1 MPIKNVFN
9 DEGGTGLEVGAQNA
23 QTTQI
28 DDFTSQT
35 NSEKVRFNTS
45 KDMTAGSLNIYLNG
59 LRQRSSRVSIIDD
72 RNFEFQQAPST
83 GDILE
88 AVYLTPSE

>member
-9 DEGGTGLEVGAQNA
+9 DEGGTGLEVGAQTA

-28 DDFTSQT
+28 DDFTTLT
-35 NSEKVRFNTS
+35 NNEKVRFTTT
-45 KDMTAGSLNIYLNG
+45 KDVTTGSLNVYLNG
-59 LRQRSSRVSIIDD
+59 LRQRSSQISIIDD
-72 RNFEFQQAPST
+72 RNFEFSQAPQT
-83 GDILE
+83 GDTLE

>member
-28 DDFTSQT
+28 DDFTTLT
-35 NSEKVRFNTS
+35 NNEKVRFTTT
-45 KDMTAGSLNIYLNG
+45 KDVTTGSLNVYLNG
-59 LRQRSSRVSIIDD
+59 LRQRSAQISIIDD
-72 RNFEFQQAPST
+72 RNFEFSQAPQT
-83 GDILE
+83 GDTLE

>member
-9 DEGGTGLEVGAQNA
+9 DEGGTGIEVGAQTA

-28 DDFTSQT
+28 DDFTTLT
-35 NSEKVRFNTS
+35 NNEKVRFTTT
-45 KDMTAGSLNIYLNG
+45 KDVTTGSLNVYLNG
-59 LRQRSSRVSIIDD
+59 LRQRSSQISIIDD
-72 RNFEFQQAPST
+72 RNFEFSQAPQT
-83 GDILE
+83 GDTLE

>member
-9 DEGGTGLEVGAQNA
+9 DEGGTGIEVGAQTA

-28 DDFTSQT
+28 DDFTTLT
-35 NSEKVRFNTS
+35 NNEKVRFTTT
-45 KDMTAGSLNIYLNG
+45 KDVTTGSLNVYLNG
-59 LRQRSSRVSIIDD
+59 LRQRSAQISIIDD
-72 RNFEFQQAPST
+72 RNFEFSQAPQT
-83 GDILE
+83 GDTLE

>member
-9 DEGGTGLEVGAQNA
+9 DEGGTGIEVGAQTA

-28 DDFTSQT
+28 DDFTTLT
-35 NSEKVRFNTS
+35 NNEKVRFTTT
-45 KDMTAGSLNIYLNG
+45 KDVTTGSLNVYLNG
-59 LRQRSSRVSIIDD
+59 LRQRSAQISIIDD
-72 RNFEFQQAPST
+72 RNFELSQAPQT
-83 GDILE
+83 GDTLE

>member
-45 KDMTAGSLNIYLNG
+45 KDMTLGS
-59 LRQRSSRVSIIDD
+59 
-72 RNFEFQQAPST
+72 
-83 GDILE
+83 
-88 AVYLTPSE
+88 